1 MLHETLSDR
10 KRRLV
15 KDVGSK
21 LLWSLER
28 SIVRH
33 SLVGD
38 APLLDRTAFPW
49 LPMLEAGTPSIRSEV
64 DRLLVHRDLL
74 PNLQDISKD
83 QESITTDDRWKA
95 YFLYAFGLRS
105 EANAVRCP
113 LTSALLKRIPGLV
126 TAFFSVLAPGKHIP
140 QHRGVYRGLVRI
152 HLGLKVPKG
161 EGCRMVI
168 DGHRVTWQEGR
179 AFVFDDC
186 YQHEVWNDTDEER
199 VVLLLDVLR
208 PLPAPVQMLNR
219 ALVRAVR
226 ASPFVTDAA
235 KSEYEWE
242 RRFAEA
248 LARPSV
254 AMRPAH

>member
-1 MLHETLSDR
+1 MLYETLSDR
-10 KRRLV
+10 KRRIV

-38 APLLDRTAFPW
+38 AALLDRTLFPW
-49 LPMLEAGTPSIRSEV
+49 LPILEAAAPSIRSEV
-64 DRLLVHRDLL
+64 DALLVHRELL

-83 QESITTDDRWKA
+83 QQSITTDDRWKA

-113 LTSALLKRIPGLV
+113 LTSALLRRVPGLV

-140 QHRGVYRGLVRI
+140 KHRGVYRGLVRI
-152 HLGLKVPKG
+152 HLGLKVPKVRP
-161 EGCRMVI
+161 EECRMVI
-168 DGHRVTWQEGR
+168 DDRHRLTWEEGR

-208 PLPAPVQMLNR
+208 PLPAPLQMVNR
-219 ALVRAVR
+219 MLVRAVR

-235 KSEYEWE
+235 KNEAEWE

-248 LARPSV
+248 LARP
-254 AMRPAH
+254 ARA